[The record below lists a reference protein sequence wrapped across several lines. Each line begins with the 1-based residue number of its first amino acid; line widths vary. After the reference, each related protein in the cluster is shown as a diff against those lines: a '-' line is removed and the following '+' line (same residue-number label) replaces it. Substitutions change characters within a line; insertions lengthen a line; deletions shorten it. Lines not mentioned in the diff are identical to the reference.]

1 MSYVKTGIILGG
13 VLSLVIFVFHI
24 RFYRF
29 FGWQKDFEKVSPVN
43 RRVLYTIHVALYLFL
58 VLLGVISI
66 KYAGELSRAEGLAE
80 GLTLGLSLFWLW
92 RAVWQIAYFTPLL
105 KTTDRSRRFVHY
117 ILTAM
122 FVVLFIVYLLPMA
135 AKFMNV

>member
-1 MSYVKTGIILGG
+1 MSYVKTGIVLGG

-29 FGWQKDFEKVSPVN
+29 FGWRKDFEKISPVN
-43 RRVLYTIHVALYLFL
+43 RRVLYTIHLALYL
-58 VLLGVISI
+58 LLALFGVVSI
-66 KYAGELSRAEGLAE
+66 VYAGELSRAEGLAG

-92 RAVWQIAYFTPLL
+92 RAVWQIGYFTPLL
-105 KTTDRSRRFVHY
+105 KTADRSRRVVHY

-122 FVVLFIVYLLPMA
+122 FVVLFIVYLLPLA

>member
-1 MSYVKTGIILGG
+1 MHGCG

-29 FGWQKDFEKVSPVN
+29 FGWRKDFEKVSPVN
-43 RRVLYTIHVALYLFL
+43 RRVLYTIHVALYL
-58 VLLGVISI
+58 LLALFGVVSI
-66 KYAGELSRAEGLAE
+66 VYAGELSRAEGLAG
-80 GLTLGLSLFWLW
+80 GLTLGLSLLWLW
-92 RAVWQIAYFTPLL
+92 RAAWQIAYFTPLL
-105 KTTDRSRRFVHY
+105 KTADRSRRVVHY
-117 ILTAM
+117 ILTTM